1 MLEELIELG
10 RSVRKRQSQIC
21 IEYCDVSSASPFLW
35 LWHSAHWKESFQK
48 LPSEGEETS
57 LHKAMSFSWSGG
69 GVTGSVQWPFGW
81 GEWYTEWDNSE
92 GPSQLSV
99 GCWHLRGAVS
109 VPLLPLSNA
118 GSLTPS
124 QMLLWVRFSI
134 NYLPANP
141 PLRVWILGKPYLRQ
155 SLKLRKGVMEHS
167 WKGFFWEQECINEDR
182 HESVPQLGRIL
193 SWIKKHCY
201 PNYS

>member
-1 MLEELIELG
+1 MCPLHPLFYDSGIQLIGKNLSRNCPQRG
-10 RSVRKRQSQIC
+10 KKPPYTRPCHFPGV
-21 IEYCDVSSASPFLW
+21 VVV
-35 LWHSAHWKESFQK
+35 
-48 LPSEGEETS
+48 TS
-57 LHKAMSFSWSGG
+57 N
-69 GVTGSVQWPFGW
+69 VQWPFGW